1 MIVGMTGMGPPF
13 TRMVRGL
20 ADYASSH
27 PGEEIWVQHGK
38 AELPPLLSGAPFV
51 ERDVMLERLRAADV
65 VVTHAGCGSL
75 FDAMSLG
82 QTPVVVPRLERFG
95 EHVNDHQLE
104 LLDALSAEGR
114 IVAVRDIADLP
125 RAIDEARKRP
135 STHTDTTR
143 RGALAAE
150 IGRAVRSLSLAT
162 PRQRASRE
170 RIFAVLRAAT
180 AWVPRREHRW

>member
-1 MIVGMTGMGPPF
+1 VIVGMTGMSAPF
-13 TRMVRGL
+13 VRMVRGL
-20 ADYASSH
+20 AEYAAAH

-38 AELPPLLSGAPFV
+38 AELPPILSGAPFV
-51 ERDVMLERLRAADV
+51 QRDVMLERLRAADV

-114 IVAVRDIADLP
+114 ILAVRDIAELP
-125 RAIDEARKRP
+125 RAIDEARRRP

-150 IGRAVRSLSLAT
+150 LAGDLVRLSRAT
-162 PRQRASRE
+162 PRERASRE
-170 RIFAVLRAAT
+170 RVFAVLRAVT
-180 AWVPRREHRW
+180 AWVPRHPHRW